1 VERKSKYTVL
11 ALLPERQ
18 AKTFNKKSLQA
29 FRRPQKRYEL
39 PLFTM
44 TTDNGKEF
52 ADHEQLSEYLD
63 VDIYF
68 AHPYSSWERGR
79 NENLNRM
86 VRYWF
91 PKGLDFRCLLDY
103 EVQIVEDK
111 LNNRPRKS
119 LGYRTP
125 KEVLVNL
132 KI

>member
-1 VERKSKYTVL
+1 MERKSKYTVL
-11 ALLPERQ
+11 ALMSDKR
-18 AKTFNKKSLQA
+18 AKTFNRKTLQT
-29 FRRPQKRYEL
+29 FRRHQKRHDL
-39 PLFTM
+39 PMFTM

-52 ADHEQLSEYLD
+52 AGHEQLAEYLD

-91 PKGLDFRCLLDY
+91 PKGLDFRELLDY

-111 LNNRPRKS
+111 LNDRPRKL

-125 KEVLVNL
+125 KEVL
-132 KI
+132 